1 MAMAVKAG
9 KKNGDLNE
17 IPVFLRG
24 RDIRG
29 GEGRGGSDIPL
40 VTGVLSHR

>member
-24 RDIRG
+24 GISE
-29 GEGRGGSDIPL
+29 EGRGEEVRIS
-40 VTGVLSHR
+40 